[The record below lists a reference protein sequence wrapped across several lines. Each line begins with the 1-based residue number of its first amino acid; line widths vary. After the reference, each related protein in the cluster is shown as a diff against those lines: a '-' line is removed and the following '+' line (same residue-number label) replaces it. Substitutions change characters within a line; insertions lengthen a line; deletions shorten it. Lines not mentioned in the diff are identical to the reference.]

1 VDGTDDTR
9 VSRDDGSTL
18 RLTPQR
24 RAVLEVLRE
33 STDHPTAADVYERVR
48 AQTPGV
54 GAATIY
60 RSLALLVGSGA
71 ALELNLGAGAA
82 SRYDANTN
90 RHDHLVCEVCSRA
103 VDVDSPLSPLALADL
118 ETDSG
123 FSLSGYDLQFRG
135 VCPECRSAASAIPA
149 VPGQPPAAS

>member
-1 VDGTDDTR
+1 MEQAR
-9 VSRDDGSTL
+9 VSRDDGSTV

-60 RSLALLVGSGA
+60 RSLALLVSSGA

-90 RHDHLVCEVCSRA
+90 RHDHLVCEVCGCA
-103 VDVDSPLSPLALADL
+103 VDVDSPLSPRALADL
-118 ETDSG
+118 ESASG
-123 FSLSGYDLQFRG
+123 FALSGYDLQFRG
-135 VCPECRSAASAIPA
+135 ICPQCRDTAPGPLTT
-149 VPGQPPAAS
+149 VPEQPPAFP